1 MRKTREYQA
10 LFEACSQE
18 GCPLCRLALEGT
30 RRYLESWKYELF
42 TDASIREELRRTQ
55 GFCHRHTW
63 QLAAMGAHLPLA
75 QAYRDIVTDVIDQLK
90 RGNDGAAPVASG
102 GLLRRIFESKREQTP
117 CPACQQEAKAEGHY
131 VHTLRKAL
139 LDEAFY
145 QRLQASDGLCL
156 EHYRLACELKLP
168 DTPGGDWQSLL
179 RKAQLA
185 CLQRLDEQLGEMI
198 RKYDYRF
205 KDEARG
211 PEMISW
217 KRAAGLI
224 AGEEDRS

>member
-18 GCPLCRLALEGT
+18 GCPICRLALEGT
-30 RRYLESWKYELF
+30 RRYLEAWKYEMF
-42 TDASIREELRRTQ
+42 TDVSIRAELRRTQ

-63 QLAAMGAHLPLA
+63 QLANMGAHLPLA
-75 QAYRDIVTDVIDQLK
+75 QAYRDIVTDTIDQLK
-90 RGNDGAAPVASG
+90 RGGDIAAPASG
-102 GLLRRIFESKREQTP
+102 NLFRRFFDTRREQP
-117 CPACQQEAKAEGHY
+117 ACPACTQQAKAEGHLI
-131 VHTLRKAL
+131 HTLRKSL
-139 LDEAFY
+139 SDEEFY
-145 QRLQASDGLCL
+145 QHMQNSDGLCL

-179 RKAQLA
+179 RKIQLS

-198 RKYDYRF
+198 RKHDYRF

-211 PEMISW
+211 PEMTSW
-217 KRAAGLI
+217 KRATGLI
-224 AGEEDRS
+224 AGEEDPS

>member
-10 LFEACSQE
+10 LLEACSQE
-18 GCPLCRLALEGT
+18 GCPICRLALEGT
-30 RRYLESWKYELF
+30 RRYLGSWKYDLF
-42 TDASIREELRRTQ
+42 TDVSIREELRRTQ

-63 QLAAMGAHLPLA
+63 QLAEMGAHLPLA

-90 RGNDGAAPVASG
+90 RGNDSAPPASG
-102 GLLRRIFESKREQTP
+102 GLLRRIFDSRREQVL
-117 CPACQQEAKAEGHY
+117 CPACQQQAKAEGHY
-131 VHTLRKAL
+131 IHTLRKSL

-145 QRLQASDGLCL
+145 QHMQTSDGLCL
-156 EHYRLACELKLP
+156 DHYRLACELKLP

-179 RKAQLA
+179 RKVQLA
-185 CLQRLDEQLGEMI
+185 CLQRLDEQIGEMI

-205 KDEARG
+205 KDEIRG
-211 PEMISW
+211 SEMISW

>member
-18 GCPLCRLALEGT
+18 GCPICRLALEGT
-30 RRYLESWKYELF
+30 RRYLEAWKYEMF
-42 TDASIREELRRTQ
+42 TDVSIRGELRRTQ

-63 QLAAMGAHLPLA
+63 QLANMGAHLQLA
-75 QAYRDIVTDVIDQLK
+75 QAYRDIVTDTIDQLK
-90 RGNDGAAPVASG
+90 RGNDIASPASG
-102 GLLRRIFESKREQTP
+102 SLFRRFFDTRREQPP
-117 CPACQQEAKAEGHY
+117 CPACTQQAKAEGHLI
-131 VHTLRKAL
+131 HTLRKVL
-139 LDEAFY
+139 SDEAFY
-145 QRLQASDGLCL
+145 QRMQNSDGLCL

-179 RKAQLA
+179 RKVQLG

-198 RKYDYRF
+198 RKHDYRF

-211 PEMISW
+211 PEMTSW
-217 KRAAGLI
+217 KRATGLI
-224 AGEEDRS
+224 AGEADPS

>member
-30 RRYLESWKYELF
+30 RRYLASWKYDLF
-42 TDASIREELRRTQ
+42 TDVSIREELRRTQ

-63 QLAAMGAHLPLA
+63 QLAQMGAHLPLA

-90 RGNDGAAPVASG
+90 RGNDGAPPSSG
-102 GLLRRIFESKREQTP
+102 GLLRRFFDSRREQTA
-117 CPACQQEAKAEGHY
+117 CPACLQQAKAEGHY
-131 VHTLRKAL
+131 IHTLRKAL

-145 QRLQASDGLCL
+145 QQMQASDGLCL
-156 EHYRLACELKLP
+156 EHYRLACELKLS

-179 RKAQLA
+179 RQAQLA

-198 RKYDYRF
+198 RKHDYRF

-211 PEMISW
+211 HEMISW

-224 AGEEDRS
+224 AGEEDHS